1 MQFRYL
7 STALLLWSLCLPA
20 LSGNTHEGWSYKKVV
35 QPAVPVVKNNK
46 WCNNPIDNFILAKI
60 EAAHL
65 SPAPQADKQSLIH
78 RAYYDIAK
86 NHHKHAV
93 ATDKPIVEGADI
105 IEQLI
110 T

>member
-1 MQFRYL
+1 ML
-7 STALLLWSLCLPA
+7 A
-20 LSGNTHEGWSYKKVV
+20 
-35 QPAVPVVKNNK
+35 VKNNK
-46 WCNNPIDNFILAKI
+46 RCNNPIDNFILVKI

-65 SPAPQADKQSLIH
+65 SPAQQADKQSLIF

-86 NHHKHAV
+86 NHNKHTT

-105 IEQLI
+105 IEQII